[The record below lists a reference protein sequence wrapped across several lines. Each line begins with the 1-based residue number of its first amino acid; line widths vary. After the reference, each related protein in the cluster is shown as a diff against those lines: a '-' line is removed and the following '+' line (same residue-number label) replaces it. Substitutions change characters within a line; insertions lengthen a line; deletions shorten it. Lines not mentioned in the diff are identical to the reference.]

1 MSDYYKDKYEKLQRK
16 LKFQCP
22 KCQALNQYRIIE
34 FPNFCYSR
42 FGEYTVQCL
51 SCGHKYG
58 VEDGS
63 TG

>member
-1 MSDYYKDKYEKLQRK
+1 MSDYYKNKYEA
-16 LKFQCP
+16 LKKELRFQCP
-22 KCQALNQYRIIE
+22 KCQASNQYRIIE
-34 FPNFCYSR
+34 FPSFRYSR

-58 VEDGS
+58 VEDDC